1 MINEYAYYRIFF
13 NTYELKR
20 FVKFGDII
28 NSKIRIDRSDAFPR
42 ARVGQSEHNVVKSG
56 HERGSERDSTDDVL
70 ASRSRAGILR
80 NEIHVLQS
88 RGIGGASRHP
98 LPF

>member
-1 MINEYAYYRIFF
+1 M
-13 NTYELKR
+13 
-20 FVKFGDII
+20 
-28 NSKIRIDRSDAFPR
+28 DRSDVPTCANR
-42 ARVGQSEHNVVKSG
+42 NNVVKSKSG
-56 HERGSERDSTDDVL
+56 RERESERDSTDDVL
-70 ASRSRAGILR
+70 ASRSRAGISR

>member
-1 MINEYAYYRIFF
+1 M
-13 NTYELKR
+13 
-20 FVKFGDII
+20 
-28 NSKIRIDRSDAFPR
+28 DRSDVPTCANR
-42 ARVGQSEHNVVKSG
+42 NNIVKSKSG
-56 HERGSERDSTDDVL
+56 RERESERDSTDDVL